1 MYSLLSMIAAMRTK
15 LSQFTMRLK
24 TTYNTN
30 GTQQSNSPRDIAQ
43 RPTLF
48 FVVFV
53 IRLYCG
59 VLAKQFVY
67 QALVGISVVVL
78 VVIAWIEAFLA
89 R

>member
-30 GTQQSNSPRDIAQ
+30 ATQQSNSPRDIAQ

-53 IRLYCG
+53 TRLYCG
-59 VLAKQFVY
+59 VVAKRFVY
-67 QALVGISVVVL
+67 RALVGISVVVL
-78 VVIAWIEAFLA
+78 VVIALIEAFLA